1 MSNTDRKPG
10 FLITMGVD
18 FLPGKVSVD
27 GYLCEPCPPYRQV
40 KSFSCLINEADLP
53 KRLPELFD
61 ELRAEAALGRFESL
75 AEQQARLAGQASS
88 GECCTD
94 ITSLNSTCTS
104 LGASA

>member
-1 MSNTDRKPG
+1 MSNADRKPG
-10 FLITMGVD
+10 FLIMMGVD

-40 KSFSCLINEADLP
+40 KSFSCLISEADLP

-75 AEQQARLAGQASS
+75 AEQQARLAAQASS
-88 GECCTD
+88 L
-94 ITSLNSTCTS
+94 SLCAGVAN
-104 LGASA
+104 G